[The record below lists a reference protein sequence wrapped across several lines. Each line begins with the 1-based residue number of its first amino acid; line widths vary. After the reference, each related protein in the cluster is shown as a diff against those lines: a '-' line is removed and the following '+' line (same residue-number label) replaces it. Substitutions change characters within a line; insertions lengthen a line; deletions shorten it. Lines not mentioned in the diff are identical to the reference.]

1 MMIVTLTSLSTKS
14 ARDIIASVLEEAET
28 LGLSIAAVVTDPHG
42 HIIASVRMDEVSPT
56 VLGFAEDKAYTSSN
70 TKRSTEAFSERMAS
84 SESLKMGLSTRP
96 RLLVWGGG
104 LPIFY
109 DGKLVGGLGISGAKD
124 HEDIA
129 IGKSVL
135 ARYGFRWEA

>member
-1 MMIVTLTSLSTKS
+1 
-14 ARDIIASVLEEAET
+14 
-28 LGLSIAAVVTDPHG
+28 
-42 HIIASVRMDEVSPT
+42 MDGVSPT
-56 VLGFAEDKAYTSSN
+56 VLSFAEDKAYTSSN
-70 TKRSTEAFSERMAS
+70 MKRSTEAFAERMAS

-109 DGKLVGGLGISGAKD
+109 EGKLVGGLGISGAKD

-129 IGKSVL
+129 IGKKFSRIMGSL
-135 ARYGFRWEA
+135 GKSEILIRRLQGA

>member
-1 MMIVTLTSLSTKS
+1 MKIVTLTSLSTKS
-14 ARDIIASVLEEAET
+14 ARDIVSSALDEAEVSK
-28 LGLSIAAVVTDPHG
+28 LAIAVVVADPHG
-42 HIIASVRMDEVSPT
+42 HVIASVRMDGVSPT
-56 VLGFAEDKAYTSSN
+56 VLSFAEDKAYTSSN
-70 TKRSTEAFSERMAS
+70 MKRSTEAFSERMAS
-84 SESLKMGLSTRP
+84 SDSLKMGLSTRP

-109 DGKLVGGLGISGAKD
+109 EGKLVGGLGISGAKD

-135 ARYGFRWEA
+135 ARFGFNWEA

>member
-1 MMIVTLTSLSTKS
+1 MIVKLSSLSTKA
-14 ARDIIASVLEEAET
+14 ARDILASVIGEAEA
-28 LGLSIAAVVTDPHG
+28 LKLSVAVVVTDLHG
-42 HIIASVRMDEVSPT
+42 HIVASARMDGVSPT

-70 TKRSTEAFSERMAS
+70 MKRSTEAFAERMAS
-84 SESLKMGLSTRP
+84 SDSLKMGLSTRP

-109 DGKLVGGLGISGAKD
+109 EKLLVGGLGISGAKD

-129 IGKSVL
+129 IGKKIL
-135 ARYGFRWEA
+135 AHYGFAWEM

>member
-1 MMIVTLTSLSTKS
+1 MIVTLSSISTKA
-14 ARDIIASVLEEAET
+14 ARDILASVIEEAEA
-28 LGLSIAAVVTDPHG
+28 LKLSVAVVVTDLHG
-42 HIIASVRMDEVSPT
+42 HVVASARMDGVSPT

-70 TKRSTEAFSERMAS
+70 MKRSTEAFAERMAS
-84 SESLKMGLSTRP
+84 SDSLKMGLSTRP

-109 DGKLVGGLGISGAKD
+109 DNQLVGGLGISGAKD

-129 IGKSVL
+129 IGKKIL
-135 ARYGFRWEA
+135 THYGFAWEI

>member
-1 MMIVTLTSLSTKS
+1 MIVTLSSISTKA
-14 ARDIIASVLEEAET
+14 ARDILASVIEEAEA
-28 LGLSIAAVVTDPHG
+28 LKLSVAVVVTDPHG
-42 HIIASVRMDEVSPT
+42 HVVASARMDGVSPT

-70 TKRSTEAFSERMAS
+70 MKRSTEAFAERMAS
-84 SESLKMGLSTRP
+84 SDSLKMGLSTRP

-109 DGKLVGGLGISGAKD
+109 NKQLVGGLGISGAKD

-129 IGKSVL
+129 IGKKIL
-135 ARYGFRWEA
+135 THYGFAWEI

>member
-1 MMIVTLTSLSTKS
+1 MIVTLTSISTKA
-14 ARDIIASVLEEAET
+14 ARDMIASAIEEAEA
-28 LGLSIAAVVTDPHG
+28 LKLFIAVVVTDPHG
-42 HIIASVRMDEVSPT
+42 HVLASVRMDGVSPT
-56 VLGFAEDKAYTSSN
+56 VLSFAEDKAYTSSN
-70 TKRSTEAFSERMAS
+70 MKRSTEAFAERMTS

-109 DGKLVGGLGISGAKD
+109 EGKLVGGLGISGAKD

-129 IGKSVL
+129 IGKKIL
-135 ARYGFRWEA
+135 AHYGFTWEI

>member
-42 HIIASVRMDEVSPT
+42 HVIASVRMDGVSPT

-109 DGKLVGGLGISGAKD
+109 DGKLVGGLGISGARD

-135 ARYGFRWEA
+135 ARYGFKWEA